1 MKQTFIAHRCWTFSN
16 KKQKRGK
23 AKLYTA

>member
-16 KKQKRGK
+16 KKQKRDK
-23 AKLYTA
+23 AKPDTA

>member
-16 KKQKRGK
+16 KKQKRDK
-23 AKLYTA
+23 AKPDIA